1 MICNN
6 RQCDLKPG
14 WMLLVSLLLHLVII
28 AAFSKAQLFTADL
41 HEAPAYY
48 VDLISLPTV
57 EPEAG
62 TPQPAP
68 TQTPP
73 APSTAA
79 PPTLPTA
86 KPATP
91 AMTLPAK
98 PPAAHPQ
105 KPSAPAPDSNQE
117 AREFNERLNRL
128 EYNTEAKRQAA
139 VLESLQKKA
148 ASKSRSGAPSGSG
161 TTPGYDYGAFI
172 QSRLKDALASTIVY
186 RSKQPEAA
194 VHLYID
200 RNGKLLRYVMVKPSP
215 DKLFNDSVIRTIEKA
230 KSSFPVTPNGAD
242 FDKLYLF
249 SPQEVNKK

>member
-6 RQCDLKPG
+6 RQCDQKPG
-14 WMLLVSLLLHLVII
+14 WMLLISLFLHLVII
-28 AAFSKAQLFTADL
+28 AVFSRAQLFTADL

-48 VDLISLPTV
+48 VDLISLPTA

-68 TQTPP
+68 TQAPP
-73 APSTAA
+73 APSPA
-79 PPTLPTA
+79 PPSTP
-86 KPATP
+86 PTP
-91 AMTLPAK
+91 AMTQPVRT
-98 PPAAHPQ
+98 PAAQPQ
-105 KPSAPAPDSNQE
+105 KSSPSAPAPDSNQE

-148 ASKSRSGAPSGSG
+148 ATKSRSGAPSGSG
-161 TTPGYDYGAFI
+161 TTPGYDYGAYI

-230 KSSFPVTPNGAD
+230 KSGFPVTPNGAD